1 VYVHIDSDPIC
12 SRLSGEIIV
21 ELCSNAIK
29 HGKAQKIWV
38 AVSFVG
44 DRIASVIVKN
54 DGEGLKPEASG
65 FGSQLIEQ
73 SCLNREQFEVEGL
86 TVVTVNVPFS
96 AAE

>member
-38 AVSFVG
+38 AVSLVG

-86 TVVTVNVPFS
+86 TVVTVTVPFS